1 MDIEQIKAI
10 ISGSEETL
18 RMLQISPDWQNI
30 ESSEM
35 FSTQNDLVLG
45 DAIQTLAELYQAL
58 DKIQPQRN
66 TFDLLGVEQ

>member
-18 RMLQISPDWQNI
+18 RMLQNSSEWQNI
-30 ESSEM
+30 ESSET
-35 FSTQNDLVLG
+35 FSTQNDLVLA

-58 DKIQPQRN
+58 DEIQPQKN
-66 TFDLLGVEQ
+66 TFDLLEVEQ